1 MNSQPTALIPTAK
14 STGASKVA
22 QCLTKIQY
30 KDRAIATR
38 VAEQYTRTNY
48 QGRTFRVYV
57 CRICGEMHLSSK
69 ALRGRK

>member
-1 MNSQPTALIPTAK
+1 MS
-14 STGASKVA
+14 
-22 QCLTKIQY
+22 QCLGKIEY
-30 KDRAIATR
+30 KDRAIAER

-69 ALRGRK
+69 KLRGTR